1 MSKVNAD
8 AIKPRDTGL
17 DITLGATGDTTVISA
32 DSIDVNTVKDSGGN
46 TLWTS
51 DGSGNLSSIN
61 AGLKGSEV
69 LILS

>member
-32 DSIDVNTVKDSGGN
+32 DSINANTIKDSGGN
-46 TLWTS
+46 TLWSSDGAGTLSSCLLYTS
-51 DGSGNLSSIN
+51 D
-61 AGLKGSEV
+61 AADE
-69 LILS
+69 